1 LSVQCGVDVLFDG
14 PYSLYVE
21 GFLRMYA
28 DAGINPPHPYVLF
41 SSNYTSKNPGDWRGI
56 QFNSTTTRETG
67 LVWSRVEFATY
78 GVYFDGSSAFIER
91 STLTD
96 NNHGVYGENS
106 SPLIRNSTITSNT
119 EDGIFLTGD
128 DSKGEQT
135 TVDNNTI
142 IDNPWGVWTMYSSG
156 TYSNNTIMYG
166 LRGIEVDYGC
176 HVIMESNTVS
186 DMPSAGLCSWECDE
200 LTIVNNTVT
209 NTLNGINVEDAASR
223 ILIAGNTV

>member
-1 LSVQCGVDVLFDG
+1 
-14 PYSLYVE
+14 
-21 GFLRMYA
+21 
-28 DAGINPPHPYVLF
+28 
-41 SSNYTSKNPGDWRGI
+41 
-56 QFNSTTTRETG
+56 
-67 LVWSRVEFATY
+67 
-78 GVYFDGSSAFIER
+78 
-91 STLTD
+91 
-96 NNHGVYGENS
+96 
-106 SPLIRNSTITSNT
+106 LIRNSTITSNT